1 MTKNKITQHLY
12 PSPAWTGQ
20 SPLSGKG
27 RLPWGSM
34 VITVSTEGWDGQTR
48 RENVR
53 SSLVAQGVQGP
64 VTGVRQT
71 PSEHWSG
78 SAVASMTT

>member
-34 VITVSTEGWDGQTR
+34 VITVSIEGVGRPDSK
-48 RENVR
+48 RER
-53 SSLVAQGVQGP
+53 EELPGSPGGSGP
-64 VTGVRQT
+64 SNWCKTDTQ
-71 PSEHWSG
+71 
-78 SAVASMTT
+78 